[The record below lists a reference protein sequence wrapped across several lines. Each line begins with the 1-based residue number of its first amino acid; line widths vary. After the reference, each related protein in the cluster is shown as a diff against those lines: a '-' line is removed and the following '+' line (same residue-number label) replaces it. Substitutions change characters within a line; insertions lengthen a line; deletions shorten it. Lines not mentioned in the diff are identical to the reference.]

1 MSIRGKH
8 WRLALIVVGAII
20 ALQLGASAVV
30 RSERVKAYLV
40 SHLERTFGRHVEVR
54 EFTVSLLPSPQLDA
68 EEISVSEDPTFGNE
82 YFLRADHL
90 SAGLRWFGLL
100 RGRFEFGTVSLTRPS
115 LTLVR
120 NAEGRWNL
128 EQWLP
133 PGKPRTGM
141 VAGTAGGRLQEAA
154 NRLEKIEID
163 GGRVSF
169 KLGDDKQA
177 FAFVEVSGTVQ
188 QAAPGRWQLRLE
200 AEPWRSGVQL
210 QSTGTIRV
218 QGRVAG
224 TSSRLQ
230 PAQLQIH
237 WDGAS
242 LADVFRLLRGQDTG
256 IRGSFAADA
265 TAESGM
271 QQPAG
276 LPGEQWS
283 FAIQARAGQIHRWDL
298 TERDDNPRLGVRL
311 KGRWNPAAGSVT
323 ADEMAVEAPKS
334 NLRGTVLLLTRPGTS
349 FAIHVDSAGVQ
360 AADLLAWYRA
370 FQPGVSE
377 DVKAEQYFTGA
388 MTLTGW
394 PLSLDAAAF
403 SSHGGSMVVPG
414 LQAPVRVGP
423 LRGGVERHEFV
434 IEPATISISSDG
446 GSSPSKSRAASARPG
461 ITVSLT
467 HDFDQRTGAV
477 LLEGR
482 GTHVDDALKA
492 AAAFGHT
499 LNFGWEM
506 NGEASTAL
514 RWTWGAREHPV
525 WDGTIDFS
533 RAKLQVAGL
542 NLPLSLDDVRL
553 GWNAGKKF
561 VQLAKAQGFGAEWS
575 GRIARADAVDM
586 QEGIQ
591 WNFDLHADRLDAS
604 ELDRWVG
611 PRARPGW
618 VRRLLSSL
626 LGTSQPSVSASELL
640 RRASARGVLR
650 ADEFDLEKL
659 RFKQLRAEGD
669 LKNLHLTVRQA
680 DAQWAG
686 GALQAKMIADFSPQP
701 AYEVAAQFDRVN
713 LAQIPLA
720 GKVADRVAGTASG
733 SIQLKTG
740 GVGREALLQK
750 LNGEG
755 KLQLRAVE
763 FRGWDVAAS
772 LASGSPRS
780 GASRW
785 TSGQGTFRIAD
796 QSFVLN
802 ALQLF
807 AAREEVLVKGS
818 VSFQREADLTLQ
830 AVDDNPRRS
839 RLAAASH
846 ILNIA
851 GPLDGPKVSLVGRI
865 AQQPGD

>member
-1 MSIRGKH
+1 MSRNGKR
-8 WRLALIVVGAII
+8 WKLALIIVGAII
-20 ALQLGASAVV
+20 ALQLGASAIV
-30 RSERVKAYLV
+30 RSERVKAYLLA
-40 SHLERTFGRHVEVR
+40 HLQRTFGRRVEVR

-68 EEISVSEDPTFGNE
+68 QEISVSEDPAFGNE

-133 PGKPRTGM
+133 PGRPH
-141 VAGTAGGRLQEAA
+141 AGSAPAAGGSPEGPA

-163 GGRVSF
+163 EGRVSF

-210 QSTGTIRV
+210 QSAGTIHV
-218 QGRVAG
+218 QGEVAG

-230 PAQLQIH
+230 PARLEIH
-237 WDGAS
+237 WDDAS
-242 LADVFRLLRGQDTG
+242 LADMFRLLRGQDTG
-256 IRGSFAADA
+256 IRGSFAVDA
-265 TAESGM
+265 TAESGVN
-271 QQPAG
+271 PPD
-276 LPGEQWS
+276 LPGGQWS
-283 FAIQARAGQIHRWDL
+283 FALQARAGQIHRWDL
-298 TERDDNPRLGVRL
+298 TERNDNPRLSVRL
-311 KGRWNPAAGSVT
+311 KGRWNPGAGSVT

-334 NLRGTVLLLTRPGTS
+334 NLRGTLLLLTKPRTS
-349 FAIHVDSAGVQ
+349 FAVHVDSAGVQ

-377 DVKAEQYFTGA
+377 DIKAEQYFTGA
-388 MTLTGW
+388 LTLTGW
-394 PLSLDAAAF
+394 PLTLDAAAF
-403 SSHGGSMVVPG
+403 SSHGGSVVVLGLPG
-414 LQAPVRVGP
+414 PVRVGP
-423 LRGGVERHEFV
+423 VRGGVERHEFV
-434 IEPATISISSDG
+434 IAPVTISIAPGD
-446 GSSPSKSRAASARPG
+446 GSSSPRSRAAAGHPG
-461 ITVSLT
+461 IAVSLT
-467 HDFDQRTGAV
+467 HDFDQHNGAI
-477 LLEGR
+477 LLDGR
-482 GTHVDDALKA
+482 GTHVEDALRL

-506 NGEASTAL
+506 SGEAATAL
-514 RWTWGAREHPV
+514 RWKWGPQQQPA
-525 WDGTIDFS
+525 WDGAIDFS
-533 RAKLQVAGL
+533 RAELHVAGL
-542 NLPLSLDDVRL
+542 NFPLSLDDVRL

-561 VQLAKAQGFGAEWS
+561 LQLTKAEGFGAQWN
-575 GRIARADAVDM
+575 GRVVRADAVDM

-626 LGTSQPSVSASELL
+626 LGTSQRSVSASELL

-659 RFKQLRAEGD
+659 KFKQLRAEGD
-669 LKNLHLTVRQA
+669 LKDLHLTLRQA

-686 GALQAKMIADFSPQP
+686 GTLQAKMIADFSPQP
-701 AYEVAAQFDRVN
+701 KYEIAAQFDRVN

-740 GVGREALLQK
+740 GVGREALLHE

-755 KLQLRAVE
+755 KLNLRAVE

-772 LASGSPRS
+772 LASGLPRS

-785 TSGQGTFRIAD
+785 TSGEATFHIAD
-796 QSFVLN
+796 ESLELN
-802 ALQLF
+802 ALRLA
-807 AAREEVLVKGS
+807 AAREEVLLKGS

-830 AVDDNPRRS
+830 AVGDDARRG